1 MPDDVAAGRL
11 RILLVSTDFGGGGAE
26 EQVKLLL
33 AAFGARGHEV
43 RWASLQD
50 VGPYADDVA
59 ALGLP
64 AISLGMRRGVPDP
77 RGVLRL
83 AREVRSFRPHVV
95 HSHMVHANLL
105 ARVTRLLA
113 RMPVQI
119 STAHNISE
127 GGRWRELAYR
137 ATDPLCT
144 LTTNVSQA
152 AVDRYVRV
160 GVAPRRKIRY
170 FPNGLDLR
178 RFPGQDSE
186 RRQDVRGRLGVGAE
200 FVWLAA
206 GRLVDAKDFPS
217 LLRAMGSV
225 LASQPDTRLFI
236 AGDGPERAALEDLRA
251 GLGLPAG
258 QVRFLGLRR
267 DMLDLMQA
275 ADGYVMSSAWE
286 GLPMVLLEASASHLP
301 IVATDV
307 GGNREAVVDG
317 ESGVLV
323 PPHEPTHLAAAMT
336 RLMAMRLGERARMGL
351 AGRRHV
357 ESAYSL
363 EMVADRWL
371 ALYADLLARPS
382 WARSAS
388 RQRA

>member
-1 MPDDVAAGRL
+1 M

-33 AAFGARGHEV
+33 GAFAARGHEV

-50 VGPYADDVA
+50 EGPYADDVV

-64 AISLGMRRGVPDP
+64 AVSLGMRRGVPDP
-77 RGVLRL
+77 RGILRL
-83 AREVRSFRPHVV
+83 AREVRRFRPHVV

-105 ARVTRLLA
+105 TRVTRLVA
-113 RMPVQI
+113 PMPVQI

-127 GGRWRELAYR
+127 GARWRELAYR

-160 GVAPRRKIRY
+160 GVAPRSKIRY
-170 FPNGLDLR
+170 FPNGVDLR
-178 RFPGQDSE
+178 RFPGQERE
-186 RRQDVRGRLGVGAE
+186 RRQDVRGRMGVGEA

-217 LLRAMGSV
+217 LLQAMRSV
-225 LASQPDTRLFI
+225 LASRPDTHLFI
-236 AGDGPERAALEDLRA
+236 AGDGPERAALEDLRTS
-251 GLGLPAG
+251 LGLPPE

-267 DMLDLMQA
+267 DVLDLMQA

-286 GLPMVLLEASASHLP
+286 GLPMVLLEASASHVP

-307 GGNREAVVDG
+307 GGNREAVLDG

-323 PPHEPTHLAAAMT
+323 GPHEPTLLAAAMT
-336 RLMAMRLGERARMGL
+336 RLMAMTPAERARMGF

-357 ESAYSL
+357 ENAYGL

-371 ALYADLLARPS
+371 ALYEDLLARPS
-382 WARSAS
+382 RVRSAS